1 MYNDTDLDIRNRDNV
16 RNNGEVFTPTKI
28 VDEMNALIPDSAWK
42 DGSFVFIEPTC
53 GNGQF
58 LVRIFEKRI
67 ANGLSIE
74 AALNTIIG
82 MDITNDNI
90 LDSHK
95 RLFQLACNAMTTQ
108 GIKPQSKQ
116 WFENAV
122 RFVAIIR
129 NNIFLVK
136 DSLEVMAN
144 YGKGTGDLT
153 KKKFVFSDPTGNKQT
168 MKPSDRDAK
177 ILTIQNAFKDHK
189 ANKNSKTL
197 SPFFK

>member
-1 MYNDTDLDIRNRDNV
+1 MYNETDLDIRNRDNV

-28 VDEMNALIPDSAWK
+28 VDDMNALIPDSAWK
-42 DGSFVFIEPTC
+42 DGSYVFIEPTC

-67 ANGLSIE
+67 GNGLSIDE
-74 AALNTIIG
+74 ALNTMIG

-95 RLFQLACNAMTTQ
+95 RLFELACNAMTTQ
-108 GIKPQSKQ
+108 GIKPQSKE

-122 RFVAIIR
+122 RFVAIVR

-136 DSLEVMAN
+136 DSLKVMAD
-144 YGKGTGDLT
+144 YGKGSGDLV

-177 ILTIQNAFKDHK
+177 ILVIHKAFKDHK